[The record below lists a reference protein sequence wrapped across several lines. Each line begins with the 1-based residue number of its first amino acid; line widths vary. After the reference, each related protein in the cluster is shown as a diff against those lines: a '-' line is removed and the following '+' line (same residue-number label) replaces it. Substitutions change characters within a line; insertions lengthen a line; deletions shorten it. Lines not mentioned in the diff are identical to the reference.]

1 MKTVS
6 VLTKEK
12 GTNVD
17 AGNIVAK
24 KAVAKSVAA
33 EKEVM
38 KQEKLDLAETINTQ
52 EKVEMKAEEEKKTV
66 VKKTVEKKETV
77 KSAKAVEEEVYV
89 QYSNN
94 EVSTTSLIEKVK
106 AAYIAEGH
114 NAESI
119 EKIRVYVKPAEN
131 MIYYVVNDDYASGIS
146 LF

>member
-1 MKTVS
+1 
-6 VLTKEK
+6 
-12 GTNVD
+12 
-17 AGNIVAK
+17 
-24 KAVAKSVAA
+24 
-33 EKEVM
+33 
-38 KQEKLDLAETINTQ
+38 
-52 EKVEMKAEEEKKTV
+52 MKAEEEKKTV
-66 VKKTVEKKETV
+66 AKKTVEKKETV

-94 EVSTTSLIEKVK
+94 EASTTSIIEKVK